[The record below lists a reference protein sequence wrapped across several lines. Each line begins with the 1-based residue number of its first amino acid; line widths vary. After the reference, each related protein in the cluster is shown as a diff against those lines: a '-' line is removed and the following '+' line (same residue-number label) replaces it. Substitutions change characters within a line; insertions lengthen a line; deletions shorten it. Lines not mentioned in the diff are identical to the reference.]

1 MRKTADGDPF
11 PTSTPIPTVITISP
25 EEAPGEFLEALP
37 DGPGES
43 DIAPGSG
50 RMEFP
55 DFKPLL
61 GIVAPLEIGTVIW
74 QLVPGSLPQLSKQR
88 SRRPDETPF
97 FCF

>member
-1 MRKTADGDPF
+1 MAPV
-11 PTSTPIPTVITISP
+11 SPISRRAQAGWNV
-25 EEAPGEFLEALP
+25 
-37 DGPGES
+37 
-43 DIAPGSG
+43 
-50 RMEFP
+50 RMECP

-61 GIVAPLEIGTVIW
+61 EIVAPLEIGTVIW